1 MKPTD
6 PFAFQLEVSS
16 MLLDYHLAGLTAD
29 DLFWAPAQVHW
40 TMHDRESGW
49 EPDWAE
55 TEPDPVPVPT
65 IAWLTWHLQW
75 WWSSTLA
82 DVHGRPLPS
91 RTDVGWVPDPDRIRT
106 TLADLRT
113 AWSEVLTEAT
123 EAELAA
129 PSGHP
134 WPADAG
140 RSRSDQFAWVTVEH
154 TKNVAEIGQLLMLRR
169 AGRVLS
175 NQE

>member
-1 MKPTD
+1 MKPTE

-16 MLLDYHLAGLTAD
+16 MLLDYHLAGLAAD
-29 DLFWAPAQVHW
+29 DLFWAPAPVHW
-40 TMHDRESGW
+40 TMHDREAGW

-91 RTDVGWVPDPDRIRT
+91 RTDVGWVPDPRPDPHCPRRPPYG
-106 TLADLRT
+106 L
-113 AWSEVLTEAT
+113 V
-123 EAELAA
+123 
-129 PSGHP
+129 GG
-134 WPADAG
+134 AG
-140 RSRSDQFAWVTVEH
+140 RDDRSRA
-154 TKNVAEIGQLLMLRR
+154 RR
-169 AGRVLS
+169 TQRSSLARRRRTDP
-175 NQE
+175 Q